1 MIGYRNYYVDIPV
14 VAVVQW
20 GDFVNKSQNFSL
32 ILTQYKPTTI
42 IIISIIARVPNF
54 IILIISPLICMQKC
68 PKGWIWDRGVI
79 LTTH

>member
-14 VAVVQW
+14 VAIVHW

-42 IIISIIARVPNF
+42 RVPNF
-54 IILIISPLICMQKC
+54 IILIICPLICMQKC